1 MKYIPIKRQL
11 NKQGGGERVAPLI
24 APPPPLQHV
33 FSSAREKKQR
43 EGAKALNEPER

>member
-24 APPPPLQHV
+24 APPFKLCYL
-33 FSSAREKKQR
+33 FSKGKET
-43 EGAKALNEPER
+43 EGMGK